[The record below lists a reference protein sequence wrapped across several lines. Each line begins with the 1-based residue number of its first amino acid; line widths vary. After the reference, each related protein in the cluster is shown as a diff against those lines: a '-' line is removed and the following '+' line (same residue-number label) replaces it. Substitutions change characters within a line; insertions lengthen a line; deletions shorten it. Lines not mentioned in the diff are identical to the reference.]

1 MNFFYFYGSI
11 LDFLL
16 SIIVSSGL
24 LKPFKEITNWFC
36 GFCLQLVLRKG
47 IVATGHNFFLFFISI
62 FCRNQTGQFVLFVG
76 VFTFDVLFVALDL

>member
-1 MNFFYFYGSI
+1 MHFALLNVLPWMNFFYFYGSI

-36 GFCLQLVLRKG
+36 GFCLQLVLR
-47 IVATGHNFFLFFISI
+47 
-62 FCRNQTGQFVLFVG
+62 
-76 VFTFDVLFVALDL
+76 